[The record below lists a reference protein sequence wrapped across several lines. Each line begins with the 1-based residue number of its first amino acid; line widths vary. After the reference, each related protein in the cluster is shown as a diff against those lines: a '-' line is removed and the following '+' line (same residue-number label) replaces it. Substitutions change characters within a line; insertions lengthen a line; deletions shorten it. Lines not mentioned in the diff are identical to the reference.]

1 MKRKIKYTNKP
12 LGDVRVVDDFL
23 PAPKG
28 LVLRQ
33 QKSLLARKT
42 TRHTKRRI
50 NKLDALAEKAL
61 KDHKA
66 GKSSL
71 L

>member
-1 MKRKIKYTNKP
+1 MKRKIKYTDKP

-23 PAPKG
+23 PAPKS
-28 LVLRQ
+28 LVSRQ
-33 QKSLLARKT
+33 KKSLIARKT
-42 TRHTKRRI
+42 TLRTKRKI
-50 NKLDALAEKAL
+50 SKLDALANKAL
-61 KDHKA
+61 RDHKA